1 MDIALKQRLVGA
13 GVLIALAVIVLPML
27 LGGRPEGTMA
37 ESQKIELPPQPAEL
51 KFETRRFPVG
61 ESPQGRT
68 ETPVEAQPTRPLPA
82 PGKQVEAPTEA
93 EPAVEVPVQETP
105 APEAAAPTEPPP
117 LPQSLPDP
125 PVGAAS
131 RYVVQVASF
140 GSMENANRLSS
151 RLEALG
157 YSVLLDSIR
166 ASTGTLHRVRVGPY
180 PDRAAAASAVSR
192 IQEQV
197 GNVKPTVIDLQ
208 PPAAAEATE
217 AAEMPDPLARW
228 VVQLGSFSN
237 AANAAKLVER
247 LRQDSLSAY
256 QEELTSSGSTIY
268 RVRVGPY
275 LEKEEAQRIRQ
286 RVSQQISIDGVV
298 MSLD

>member
-27 LGGRPEGTMA
+27 LGGRPEGSVA
-37 ESQKIELPPQPAEL
+37 DSQRIELPPQPAEL
-51 KFETRRFPVG
+51 EFETRRFPVG
-61 ESPQGRT
+61 ESP
-68 ETPVEAQPTRPLPA
+68 EDSAAAFAESQPARPLPA
-82 PGKQVEAPTEA
+82 PGRQEEAPVEPEEVVEAPAQEM
-93 EPAVEVPVQETP
+93 PAPVRDTP
-105 APEAAAPTEPPP
+105 AQPPP
-117 LPQSLPDP
+117 LPQPLPEQ
-125 PVGAAS
+125 PVDGAS

-151 RLEALG
+151 RLEDLG

-166 ASTGTLHRVRVGPY
+166 ASTGTLHRVRVGTY
-180 PDRAAAASAVSR
+180 PDRPSAANAVSR

-208 PPAAAEATE
+208 PPAAAEAVET
-217 AAEMPDPLARW
+217 PDPMARW

-237 AANAAKLVER
+237 AANATKLVER
-247 LRQDSLSAY
+247 LRRDSMSAY

-268 RVRVGPY
+268 RVRVGPF
-275 LEKEEAQRIRQ
+275 LEKEEALRTQQ
-286 RVSQQISIDGVV
+286 RVSQQLSIDGVV
-298 MSLD
+298 MSLN

>member
-27 LGGRPEGTMA
+27 LGGRPDGTIA
-37 ESQKIELPPQPAEL
+37 DSRKIEVPPQPEEL
-51 KFETRRFPVG
+51 DFETRRFPVG
-61 ESPQGRT
+61 ES
-68 ETPVEAQPTRPLPA
+68 AQARAQEPAESQPARPLPV
-82 PGKQVEAPTEA
+82 PGRQEVSPSEPDETVEA
-93 EPAVEVPVQETP
+93 PVQETP
-105 APEAAAPTEPPP
+105 VPTASSETPTLPQPIPEPPT
-117 LPQSLPDP
+117 DD
-125 PVGAAS
+125 AS
-131 RYVVQVASF
+131 RWVVQVASF
-140 GSMENANRLSS
+140 GSMANANRLSS

-157 YSVLLDSIR
+157 YAVMLDSIR

-180 PDRAAAASAVSR
+180 PDRSAASKTVSR

-197 GNVKPTVIDLQ
+197 GNVKPAVIDLR
-208 PPAAAEATE
+208 PPAAAETAQT
-217 AAEMPDPLARW
+217 PDPLTRW

-237 AANAAKLVER
+237 AANAEKLVER

-268 RVRVGPY
+268 RVRAGPF
-275 LEKEEAQRIRQ
+275 LEKEEAQRIQQ
-286 RVSQQISIDGVV
+286 RVSQQFTIDGVV